1 MKFFDNTRTVDGCVI
16 AFIATLVVVFFT
28 IFMWLFY
35 MKSTCSLCK
44 ERHPAWQVMEI
55 NADNN
60 VTFKIC
66 RKCALEVFEEKIN
79 WHEKASDS
87 LCN

>member
-16 AFIATLVVVFFT
+16 AFIATLVVFCVT
-28 IFMWLFY
+28 LFVLPFY
-35 MKSTCSLCK
+35 LKSTCSLCK
-44 ERHPAWQVMEI
+44 ERHPMHKVTTVD
-55 NADNN
+55 ADNN
-60 VTFKIC
+60 VTFKMC